1 MLENAEFVEFIHLF
15 KPEEGRMGVTVTF
28 ISILEL
34 MKEGVL
40 DIVQA
45 EPYAPLHV
53 RKAVGRRGTMVENA
67 DGDAANEAALAQPEL
82 PDENVVDDD
91 EDNADADA
99 QPEVTAEASADD
111 EPSAEAADVSKSNIE
126 TNDT

>member
-1 MLENAEFVEFIHLF
+1 M
-15 KPEEGRMGVTVTF
+15 
-28 ISILEL
+28 
-34 MKEGVL
+34 L

-91 EDNADADA
+91 EEGTAIEATSDVDA
-99 QPEVTAEASADD
+99 QPEVTAEAGADHQ
-111 EPSAEAADVSKSNIE
+111 PSAEAADVSKSNIE